1 MPLAAHVNL
10 HRLMGSR
17 RIIRTGR
24 SAGGHGHPLVTTPG
38 PELPALTTVSTLGD
52 DRAPIFTIGLALG
65 HDHQGV
71 SFQAIVG
78 ATVRHR
84 NRQVI
89 IGERYRRQAILGVG
103 LEMGFA
109 TGCPDVGNPGMAFLI
124 GLVGPEQDSVIVRRR
139 GNHEGWVGDVIS
151 NVTAS
156 TVVDRGHVGLGKFD
170 VVNAQIIDFT
180 VHAVVVVD
188 SLASPNVKPLVYRTD
203 LGGAVGCGSFEDTVY
218 VNFLRAHVV
227 GTHHVLPSTGHGRT
241 GSTAYAVGPRT
252 G

>member
-17 RIIRTGR
+17 RIIIAGR
-24 SAGGHGHPLVTTPG
+24 STGGHRHPLVTIPG
-38 PELPALTTVSTLGD
+38 SELPTLTAVSTLGD
-52 DRAPIFTIGLALG
+52 DRTPSVLSRLALG
-65 HDHQGV
+65 HDQQGV

-78 ATVRHR
+78 ATVRHGD
-84 NRQVI
+84 RQII
-89 IGERYRRQAILGVG
+89 IGERYSRQAILGIG

-109 TGCPDVGNPGMAFLI
+109 TGSPDVGDPGMALLI

-156 TVVDRGHVGLGKFD
+156 TVVDRGHVGLGKLD

-188 SLASPNVKPLVYRTD
+188 SLGSPNVKPLVYRTD
-203 LGGAVGCGSFEDTVY
+203 LSSRIGLGSFEDTVY

-241 GSTAYAVGPRT
+241 GSTAYAV
-252 G
+252 